1 MIGRLLVLTATAW
14 TLAVPALAAPD
25 CKQIISGR
33 ARSTAPVADQERQ
46 RLALDDA
53 IAHWRQQARLT
64 YGFDYRYWQAA
75 RNKRVQ
81 CTGSAGLRKCSVQ
94 ARPCRIAS

>member
-1 MIGRLLVLTATAW
+1 MIGRLAMLTATAW
-14 TLAVPALAAPD
+14 MLAMPAQAASD
-25 CKQIISGR
+25 CKQPIFGR
-33 ARSTAPVADQERQ
+33 ARSTAPVADAERQ

-53 IAHWRQQARLT
+53 IAHWRQQARLI

-81 CTGSAGLRKCSVQ
+81 CTGSAGLRKCAVQ
-94 ARPCRIAS
+94 ARPCKVAS